1 MRRHIDLMTIDTVL
15 SLDDRCKAYNRMAD
29 ALVYLGENW
38 KARPGLDEIATQF
51 GLSPAHFQ
59 KEFTRWAGISPKQ
72 YMASLAHAE
81 AGDLLRQGASVLEA
95 SYEVEASG
103 PSRLH
108 DLFIAHEAL
117 TPGEA
122 GSGGRDVTLTIGK
135 GPTPFG
141 TGVLLFSDRGLSGL
155 GFIDDQPETAGRAGE
170 HVGRPEEAAFADL
183 ASRYPKADIRRD
195 DMKATEFSDRIFAP
209 GARVPLALYGTPFRR
224 QIWRALLEI
233 PVGETR
239 TYGEVA
245 RTAGRGGAARAT
257 GTAVGANP
265 ISWFIP
271 CHRALASDG
280 RLHNYHWGVRRKR
293 AMLAMEAGYREAEA
307 LS

>member
-1 MRRHIDLMTIDTVL
+1 MMKTHDTMPL
-15 SLDDRCKAYNRMAD
+15 GERCSAYARMAD
-29 ALVYLGENW
+29 ALTYLGDNW
-38 KARPGLDEIATQF
+38 RDRPTLDEIAREF
-51 GLSPAHFQ
+51 GMSPAHFQ

-72 YMASLAHAE
+72 YMMAHAHTA
-81 AGDLLRQGASVLEA
+81 AGDLLREGASVLEA
-95 SYEVEASG
+95 SLEIDASG

-122 GSGGRDVTLTIGK
+122 GSGGRNVSLTIGK

-141 TGVLLFSDRGLSGL
+141 TGVLLFSERGLSGL
-155 GFIDDQPETAGRAGE
+155 GFVDETPEDVSRPGEHAGRRE
-170 HVGRPEEAAFADL
+170 DAAFQDL
-183 ASRYPKADIRRD
+183 SARYPNADIRRD
-195 DMKATEFSDRIFAP
+195 DLAASRFADQIFAT
-209 GARVPLALYGTPFRR
+209 GAKVPLALYGTPFRR

-239 TYGEVA
+239 TYGQVA
-245 RTAGRGGAARAT
+245 QTAGRPGAARAT

-265 ISWFIP
+265 VSWFIP

-293 AMLAMEAGYREAEA
+293 AMLAMEAGYREASTPA
-307 LS
+307 

>member
-1 MRRHIDLMTIDTVL
+1 MTHTAL

-38 KARPGLDEIATQF
+38 KGRPGLNEIAAQF

-72 YMASLAHAE
+72 YMSSLAHAE

-95 SYEVEASG
+95 SYEVEVSG

-170 HVGRPEEAAFADL
+170 HVGRPEQAAFADL
-183 ASRYPKADIRRD
+183 ASRYPNADIRRD
-195 DMKATEFSDRIFAP
+195 DTKAADFADRIFAP
-209 GARVPLALYGTPFRR
+209 GARVPPKILRHG
-224 QIWRALLEI
+224 
-233 PVGETR
+233 
-239 TYGEVA
+239 
-245 RTAGRGGAARAT
+245 
-257 GTAVGANP
+257 
-265 ISWFIP
+265 
-271 CHRALASDG
+271 
-280 RLHNYHWGVRRKR
+280 
-293 AMLAMEAGYREAEA
+293 
-307 LS
+307 

>member
-1 MRRHIDLMTIDTVL
+1 MTQDTLRYVPLDERCVAYDRMAKVL
-15 SLDDRCKAYNRMAD
+15 SF
-29 ALVYLGENW
+29 LGDNW
-38 KARPGLDEIATQF
+38 KVRPTLNEMAEEF
-51 GLSPAHFQ
+51 GLSPFHFQ
-59 KEFTRWAGISPKQ
+59 REFTRWAGLTPKQ
-72 YMASLAHAE
+72 YVSAHAHAA
-81 AGDLLRQGASVLEA
+81 AGELLREGASVLDA
-95 SYEVEASG
+95 SFEVEASG

-122 GSGGRDVTLTIGK
+122 GSGGRNVTLTIGK

-141 TGVLLFSDRGLSGL
+141 KGVFLFSDRGLTAL
-155 GFIDDQPETAGRAGE
+155 GFIDERPEIVARDGEHTGRA
-170 HVGRPEEAAFADL
+170 EADAFADL
-183 ASRYPKADIRRD
+183 VSRYPNADIRHD
-195 DMKATEFSDRIFAP
+195 DHAAEAFAEKVFEPSAT
-209 GARVPLALYGTPFRR
+209 VPVALFGTPFRR
-224 QIWRALLEI
+224 QVWRALLEI

-239 TYGEVA
+239 TYGELA
-245 RTAGRGGAARAT
+245 SMIGNTKAARAT

-293 AMLAMEAGYREAEA
+293 TMLALEAEYGA
-307 LS
+307 ARTG

>member
-1 MRRHIDLMTIDTVL
+1 M
-15 SLDDRCKAYNRMAD
+15 AYDRMAAILEHMGD
-29 ALVYLGENW
+29 HWRE
-38 KARPGLDEIATQF
+38 RPDLETLAAQF
-51 GLSPAHFQ
+51 GLSPFHFHR
-59 KEFTRWAGISPKQ
+59 EFTRWAGLTPKQ
-72 YMASLAHAE
+72 YLSAFAHAE

-95 SYEVEASG
+95 SLEVGASG

-122 GSGGRDVTLTIGK
+122 GSGGKDVALTIGK

-141 TGVLLFSDRGLSGL
+141 TGVLLFSDRGLVAL
-155 GFIDDQPETAGRAGE
+155 GFIDDGEQVPERDGQKT
-170 HVGRPEEAAFADL
+170 GRPEALAFADL
-183 ASRYPKADIRRD
+183 VARYQSARINRD
-195 DMKATEFSDRIFAP
+195 DASATRFAETIFAP

-224 QIWRALLEI
+224 QVWRALLEI

-239 TYGEVA
+239 TYGHLA
-245 RTAGRGGAARAT
+245 AQIGKPSAARAT

-280 RLHNYHWGVRRKR
+280 RLHNYHWGVKRKR
-293 AMLAMEAGYREAEA
+293 AMLAMEAGFRDSTA
-307 LS
+307 